1 MKTKRKEY
9 DKFCSAIFD
18 IREQVFK
25 SLKELIHSL
34 GNHIVVPSNIDDYV
48 YNAIAYNGGNHPE
61 YATDCYARFDTIW
74 YDANDDSIFVNY
86 SFPSHFSHSSKS
98 MNIVP
103 DVHCFVNLFQNWTS
117 FLSSLYLQM

>member
-1 MKTKRKEY
+1 MATRKIYE
-9 DKFCSAIFD
+9 KLCQQVLD

-34 GNHIVVPSNIDDYV
+34 GNHIVVPSSIDDYV

-74 YDANDDSIFVNY
+74 YDANDDSIFVNFECGGCQEL
-86 SFPSHFSHSSKS
+86 SENS
-98 MNIVP
+98 ID
-103 DVHCFVNLFQNWTS
+103 DVLVVFDALLYIKEYNLIDKED
-117 FLSSLYLQM
+117 

>member
-9 DKFCSAIFD
+9 DKFCSAILN

-34 GNHIVVPSNIDDYV
+34 GNHIVVPSNIDKYV

-74 YDANDDSIFVNY
+74 YDANDDSIFVNFECGGCQEL
-86 SFPSHFSHSSKS
+86 SENSIDDVL
-98 MNIVP
+98 IVM
-103 DVHCFVNLFQNWTS
+103 DVVLTIIEEKLINKED
-117 FLSSLYLQM
+117 

>member
-9 DKFCSAIFD
+9 DKFCSSILD

-34 GNHIVVPSNIDDYV
+34 GNHIVVPSNIDKYV

-61 YATDCYARFDTIW
+61 YATDCFARFDTIW
-74 YDANDDSIFVNY
+74 YDANDDGIFVNFECGGCQEL
-86 SFPSHFSHSSKS
+86 SENSIDDVLVV
-98 MNIVP
+98 MNVVLTIIEKKLINKE
-103 DVHCFVNLFQNWTS
+103 D
-117 FLSSLYLQM
+117 